1 MKTII
6 TIIALCFGIINASG
20 QQFKEA
26 EVPAK
31 VKSAFAKKYPGSKVK
46 EWEKEGADF
55 EVEFDLNKV
64 ESSAVFGADGTFIE
78 LEQEIKVSELPKK
91 VLDFCGTSFVG
102 FKLSEATKITGAD
115 GKITYETELLQKDNR
130 ELEAIFDEQ
139 GNFVKKSEP
148 SNHSSER
155 E

>member
-20 QQFKEA
+20 QQLKEA

-64 ESSAVFGADGTFIE
+64 ESSAVFGPEGTFIE

-148 SNHSSER
+148 SNHASER